1 LSFPSSNAYLS
12 KGKESA
18 MIRIIVITL
27 TFAALWSIRWFW
39 FAGPNQAMIENWI
52 AGDTQI
58 AQYSDSHQV
67 GFPNRYDVTLQDFSL
82 AKNGSNLFE
91 SKVIQI
97 MRLAYRQDHFVLAF
111 SNDIKILGQNIK
123 TSQNRASFVKQE
135 NSVHRIVW
143 EATDITLP
151 NGLTIKHGQLALVLP
166 PMDQEITLFLQVGE
180 IMQNGMV
187 VHENAKLQAKVNLQT
202 APDRSTLG
210 NFIESSE
217 TGFISAKI
225 SNPSNKDQVGQLT
238 DFRDFSEMTSLFPVL
253 ATLLN

>member
-1 LSFPSSNAYLS
+1 
-12 KGKESA
+12 
-18 MIRIIVITL
+18 
-27 TFAALWSIRWFW
+27 
-39 FAGPNQAMIENWI
+39 
-52 AGDTQI
+52 
-58 AQYSDSHQV
+58 
-67 GFPNRYDVTLQDFSL
+67 
-82 AKNGSNLFE
+82 
-91 SKVIQI
+91 
-97 MRLAYRQDHFVLAF
+97 
-111 SNDIKILGQNIK
+111 
-123 TSQNRASFVKQE
+123 
-135 NSVHRIVW
+135 
-143 EATDITLP
+143 
-151 NGLTIKHGQLALVLP
+151 
-166 PMDQEITLFLQVGE
+166 MDQEITLFLQLGE